1 MPIPH
6 RPLRGSRH
14 GWKATEPTYHVVT
27 ASRYLKTHARAK
39 QTDPRLSILGGQMLQ
54 GKGAKGV
61 PGTMCHVP
69 DHARR
74 H

>member
-1 MPIPH
+1 MPLPH
-6 RPLRGSRH
+6 RPLRGGRQ
-14 GWKATEPTYHVVT
+14 GWKATESTRHVVR

-39 QTDPRLSILGGQMLQ
+39 QTNPLLGIPGRQMLQ
-54 GKGAKGV
+54 GKGAKGI
-61 PGTMCHVP
+61 PGTMCHAP